1 MHPFCRTS
9 YICHDGLKIFRCVK
23 RPRKQTAPEAWALIC
38 NFFILLMKLFILEH
52 LSPELPIPLELLM
65 DLVANCTAK
74 VFRVTPAAAPRVTVP
89 PSAFARASGA
99 PTGPAP
105 SPTVWPA
112 FADTSLISSSYHDAG
127 PGPA

>member
-74 VFRVTPAAAPRVTVP
+74 VFRVTPAAAPRVPRLRNLPRRFGRRP
-89 PSAFARASGA
+89 PSVR
-99 PTGPAP
+99 GPAE
-105 SPTVWPA
+105 
-112 FADTSLISSSYHDAG
+112 
-127 PGPA
+127 